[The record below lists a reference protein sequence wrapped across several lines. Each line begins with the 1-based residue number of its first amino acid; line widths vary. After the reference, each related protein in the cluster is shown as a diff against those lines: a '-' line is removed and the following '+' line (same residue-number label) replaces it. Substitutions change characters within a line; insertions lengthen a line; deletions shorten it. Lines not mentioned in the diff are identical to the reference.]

1 MMKRRYRKALAVL
14 ALAAC
19 LWALPAAAENAGAPA
34 AAQTAETGTAADD
47 SAASAGAQ
55 SAGSA
60 NGAGGVTT
68 ATGGAALVGL
78 GAYSTLRRQRQDARD
93 RRRSDPGEPLY
104 FENHT
109 RNGTLRPGEQDEL
122 E

>member
-1 MMKRRYRKALAVL
+1 MTKFRYRKALTVL

-19 LWALPAAAENAGAPA
+19 LWALPAAAQNAGT
-34 AAQTAETGTAADD
+34 AAQTAETGTAAEE
-47 SAASAGAQ
+47 A
-55 SAGSA
+55 AGSA
-60 NGAGGVTT
+60 DAQSEGNTSGAGGVTT

-93 RRRSDPGEPLY
+93 RRRSEPGEPLY

-109 RNGTLRPGEQDEL
+109 RNGTLRPDEW
-122 E
+122 ERIE